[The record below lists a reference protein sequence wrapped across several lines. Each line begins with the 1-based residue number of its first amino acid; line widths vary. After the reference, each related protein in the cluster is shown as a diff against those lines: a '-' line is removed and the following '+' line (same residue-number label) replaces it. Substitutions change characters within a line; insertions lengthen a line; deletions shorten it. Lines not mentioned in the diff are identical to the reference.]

1 MLTLI
6 PAKSFCQR
14 LKGLYGRDGLADHTG
29 LWIMPCWAVHT
40 LGLAYSID
48 LLYLNRY
55 GKIIKRVDQLVPNR
69 CSVCWSAD
77 SVVELPAGYC
87 NRYPDYAAKL
97 QRALRQVTMA

>member
-1 MLTLI
+1 MLTLML
-6 PAKSFCQR
+6 AQSFYQR
-14 LKGLYGRDGLADHTG
+14 LVGLHCRTGLAEHTG
-29 LWIMPCWAVHT
+29 LWILRCNAVHT
-40 LGLAYSID
+40 LGLVYAID

-69 CSVCWSAD
+69 CSICWSAD